1 MASLFKNILIFII
14 LAGVLYAGYYVFS
27 VNKEAELA
35 VDGGVSEGE
44 LLATEFLMRLSEIQ
58 DINLSR
64 DFFDDS
70 RFRSLVSFNTNPESV
85 SAGRPNPFSQ

>member
-1 MASLFKNILIFII
+1 MSSLLKNLLIFIV
-14 LAGVLYAGYYVFS
+14 LAGLLYAGYYIFS
-27 VNKEAELA
+27 VNKEANLA

-44 LLATEFLMRLSEIQ
+44 LLATEFLMRLNEIQ
-58 DINLSR
+58 NIDLSR
-64 DFFDDS
+64 DFFDDA